1 MRPSKR
7 PSRATELLVEHVEEH
22 ELTRDHLEAVHS
34 ALARFWSLVQ
44 DPPDE
49 KWRLLF
55 EIAVAEIAAN
65 IVEHAGPPSIT
76 IRLRQAAT
84 SVVAEFTDSG
94 SGWSGTPGPA
104 AMLDEL
110 DERGRGLAMAEA
122 AVDEV
127 SYTRRGR
134 INHWRLT
141 KNF

>member
-7 PSRATELLVEHVEEH
+7 PSRATEPPVEHVEEH
-22 ELTRDHLEAVHS
+22 ELTRDHLEAVHG
-34 ALARFWSLVQ
+34 ALARFWSLLHE
-44 DPPDE
+44 PPDE

-65 IVEHAGPPSIT
+65 IVEHANPPSIT
-76 IRLRQAAT
+76 IRLRQAAS

-94 SGWSGTPGPA
+94 TGWTGTPGPA
-104 AMLDEL
+104 ALLDEL

-127 SYTRRGR
+127 SYSRQGR
-134 INHWRLT
+134 TNRWRLT